1 LLGLAERALELTVS
15 YTAQRSQF
23 GTPIGTFQA
32 VKHQL
37 ADAFVAVDLAR
48 PLVWAAAWSHSRDE
62 SFADRDVAA
71 AKLRAGDAAALAAR
85 AALQCHG
92 GMGYTREH
100 ELHRWLLRIWALR
113 AAWGAPADLVATL
126 EAALGLTGPAQQQT
140 PDERTTADA

>member
-1 LLGLAERALELTVS
+1 
-15 YTAQRSQF
+15 
-23 GTPIGTFQA
+23 

-48 PLVWAAAWSHSRDE
+48 PMVWAAAWSHSRGDRDA
-62 SFADRDVAA
+62 SRDVAA
-71 AKLRAGDAAALAAR
+71 AKLRAGDAAALAAK

-113 AAWGAPADLVATL
+113 AAWGAPGELTATL
-126 EAALGLTGPAQQQT
+126 AAALGLTAHDPGGWL
-140 PDERTTADA
+140 PDILEERTTADA